1 MTDTCLLHGTRS
13 GYASLQA
20 LSAELVSL
28 IVEDDCLSLEDLAA
42 LRLTCSSLTD
52 VASAVLF
59 RRIYISPLVQDRT
72 SFLKI
77 CHSPRLAQHVR
88 EVEWSELLWFP
99 SCFENY
105 LLHPYGLRGTDNES
119 ETGEVSG
126 ASQLN
131 GEKGTEPAVTI
142 DDTVVILD
150 RSCDQAF
157 WLPAVPSTV
166 LSAIFESETT
176 AEPDEGVLLMRTE
189 AVNGFKWAF
198 SEALALLPNLHTMAS
213 RPMSRHR
220 VIGGCYYPMTAGHI
234 QVRLPGR
241 WEAPWNWSS
250 DGLYLFILPAMA
262 TMDRPVRRLVWEDG
276 LRGNGA
282 FGRPEPEAFRYL
294 DTLSISL
301 AKWNLVHGIPSIT
314 DATLSGVKACL
325 DVSSNVRHLTLGV
338 EGEINRWSLV
348 DTCVIEKSLLRYS
361 PGIDRS
367 EWTRLHSLSLI
378 SMNVGDEMLI
388 AVVRESAETL
398 CHLYLEECN
407 MTLNRVKKLS
417 KIPKLKLQ
425 SVRVL
430 SEYPRHQCHLIPERK
445 LLDYLNHQVIPE
457 GEDVD
462 MCTFQDQKLEFI
474 DDDDDDF
481 DLNLGIYYKDN
492 HFRMFDDDCP
502 EFLATRLVM
511 TLPAFM
517 IGDSSLDDDEFE
529 IKQVDKRGYSDDWVG
544 KTDLDLI
551 DSVSVTE
558 SEDSVTER
566 IRNGPKWFWGSYFH
580 DFHERAIE
588 GEIYFMQVDDIHP
601 QGWPT
606 TIWKFTSREG
616 LVYYGQDP
624 LEAFEEW
631 DTEQGDL
638 EEATPYGRDMEL
650 AISQTNDRPPEG
662 AWLYD
667 ISEAKRAR
675 EWGH

>member
-1 MTDTCLLHGTRS
+1 
-13 GYASLQA
+13 
-20 LSAELVSL
+20 
-28 IVEDDCLSLEDLAA
+28 
-42 LRLTCSSLTD
+42 
-52 VASAVLF
+52 
-59 RRIYISPLVQDRT
+59 
-72 SFLKI
+72 
-77 CHSPRLAQHVR
+77 
-88 EVEWSELLWFP
+88 
-99 SCFENY
+99 
-105 LLHPYGLRGTDNES
+105 
-119 ETGEVSG
+119 
-126 ASQLN
+126 
-131 GEKGTEPAVTI
+131 
-142 DDTVVILD
+142 
-150 RSCDQAF
+150 
-157 WLPAVPSTV
+157 
-166 LSAIFESETT
+166 
-176 AEPDEGVLLMRTE
+176 
-189 AVNGFKWAF
+189 
-198 SEALALLPNLHTMAS
+198 MAS
-213 RPMSRHR
+213 RPMCRHR
-220 VIGGCYYPMTAGHI
+220 VIKGCYYPMTAGHI

-301 AKWNLVHGIPSIT
+301 TKWNLLHGIASIT
-314 DATLSGVKACL
+314 DTTLSGVKACL
-325 DVSSNVRHLTLGV
+325 DVCSNVRHLTLGV
-338 EGEINRWSLV
+338 EDEIDRWSVV
-348 DTCVIEKSLLRYS
+348 DDCTTEKNLLRYS

-388 AVVRESAETL
+388 AVVRESADTL

-417 KIPKLKLQ
+417 KIPNLKLQ

-445 LLDYLNHQVIPE
+445 LLNYLNDQIIPE

-462 MCTFQDQKLEFI
+462 MCTFQDQQLEDI
-474 DDDDDDF
+474 VDDDDEF
-481 DLNLGIYYKDN
+481 DLKLGIYYKEN
-492 HFRMFDDDCP
+492 QFRMFEDDCP

-517 IGDSSLDDDEFE
+517 MGGTSLDDDEFE
-529 IKQVDKRGYSDDWVG
+529 IKPAYKRGYSDDWAG
-544 KTDLDLI
+544 QTDLALTD
-551 DSVSVTE
+551 VASVTE

-566 IRNGPKWFWGSYFH
+566 IRNGPKWFWGRY
-580 DFHERAIE
+580 FHERAIE

-638 EEATPYGRDMEL
+638 EEPTPYGRDMDL
-650 AISQTNDRPPEG
+650 AISRTNEKPPEG

-667 ISEAKRAR
+667 VSEAERAR
-675 EWGH
+675 EWGY

>member
-1 MTDTCLLHGTRS
+1 MTDPCLLHVG
-13 GYASLQA
+13 LEA
-20 LSAELVSL
+20 LSAELLSL

-42 LRLTCSSLTD
+42 LRLSCSSLND
-52 VASAVLF
+52 AASAVLF

-105 LLHPYGLRGTDNES
+105 LLHPYGLRGTDNVS
-119 ETGEVSG
+119 ETEESSEESRV
-126 ASQLN
+126 N
-131 GEKGTEPAVTI
+131 GDKGTEGTVTI
-142 DDTVVILD
+142 DDAVVILD

-157 WLPAVPSTV
+157 WLPVVPSTV
-166 LSAIFESETT
+166 LSAIFETETP
-176 AEPDEGVLLMRTE
+176 AEPDEGVLLLRTE
-189 AVNGFKWAF
+189 AVNGFRWAF
-198 SEALALLPNLHTMAS
+198 CEALALLPNLHTMAS

-220 VIGGCYYPMTAGHI
+220 VIRGCYYPMTAGHI

-241 WEAPWNWSS
+241 CEAPWNWSS

-276 LRGNGA
+276 LRGNGV

-301 AKWNLVHGIPSIT
+301 SKWNLFHGIPSIT
-314 DATLSGVKACL
+314 DATLSGVRACL
-325 DVSSNVRHLTLGV
+325 DVSSNVRHLTLEV
-338 EGEINRWSLV
+338 EDEIDRWSLI
-348 DTCVIEKSLLRYS
+348 DDCTTEKNLLRYS

-417 KIPKLKLQ
+417 KISNLKLQ

-430 SEYPRHQCHLIPERK
+430 SEYPRHQCHMIPERK
-445 LLDYLNHQVIPE
+445 LLDYLNDQIIPE

-462 MCTFQDQKLEFI
+462 MCTFQDQQLEDI
-474 DDDDDDF
+474 VDDDDEF
-481 DLNLGIYYKDN
+481 DLKLSIYYKEN
-492 HFRMFDDDCP
+492 QFRMFEDDCP
-502 EFLATRLVM
+502 QFLATRLVM
-511 TLPAFM
+511 TLPAFI
-517 IGDSSLDDDEFE
+517 IGGTSLDDDEFE
-529 IKQVDKRGYSDDWVG
+529 IKQAYKRGYSDDWADQ
-544 KTDLDLI
+544 TDLELI
-551 DSVSVTE
+551 DVVSVTE

-566 IRNGPKWFWGSYFH
+566 IRNGPKWFWGRYFH
-580 DFHERAIE
+580 RRAIE

-624 LEAFEEW
+624 LDAFEEW

-650 AISQTNDRPPEG
+650 VISQTNERPPEG

-667 ISEAKRAR
+667 VSEAERAR
-675 EWGH
+675 EWGY